1 MKKSSILETL
11 LQEPLIP
18 TPTQF
23 LKEYHPVSNR
33 FDAQL
38 TAFERLL
45 ADKNLTN
52 EEFTKLHNEYQ
63 NLLQSDP
70 EDNTPFLQDLGHI

>member
-1 MKKSSILETL
+1 MNKSSILEIFL
-11 LQEPLIP
+11 KEPSIP
-18 TPTQF
+18 TPKPF
-23 LKEYHPVSNR
+23 LEDFHPVLNR

-45 ADKNLTN
+45 ADKNLTD
-52 EEFTKLHNEYQ
+52 EEFTKLHKEYQ

-70 EDNTPFLQDLGHI
+70 EDTPFLSD

>member
-1 MKKSSILETL
+1 MKKSSILGTL
-11 LQEPLIP
+11 LQEPSIS
-18 TPTQF
+18 TPKPF
-23 LKEYHPVSNR
+23 LEDFHPVLKP
-33 FDAQL
+33 FDGQYVIY
-38 TAFERLL
+38 ERLL

-70 EDNTPFLQDLGHI
+70 EDTPFLSD